1 MSDRGWS
8 AARRG
13 AALALI
19 WTSPLFAQ
27 QAGVADTSAISTAMV
42 DLGRAVFHGKG
53 MCFACHGQAL
63 EGTQVAP
70 TLKAHA
76 WRDAK
81 NGDYAAI
88 IQVITKGVSSTAM
101 VGLPGGITR
110 EEATSVAA
118 YIWSVNN
125 RKVKP

>member
-1 MSDRGWS
+1 MMSAQLATKRTSSG
-8 AARRG
+8 ARK
-13 AALALI
+13 
-19 WTSPLFAQ
+19 T
-27 QAGVADTSAISTAMV
+27 VYT
-42 DLGRAVFHGKG
+42 
-53 MCFACHGQAL
+53 
-63 EGTQVAP
+63 GTQVAP

-88 IQVITKGVSSTAM
+88 IEVINKGVSSTAM
-101 VGLPGGITR
+101 VSLPGGITR